1 MFTLNP
7 RSGTPIYRQLME
19 QIRWLVASKQL
30 KPGDELPSVRDLAV
44 RHAVNA
50 ATISKA
56 YMLLEAEG
64 VLTRQRGKPMT
75 VSAELGRKE
84 SKSARVERLGE
95 LIAPLV
101 VAADQLQLGTED
113 VLAAVREAME
123 KNNV

>member
-19 QIRWLVASKQL
+19 QIRWLVASREL
-30 KPGDELPSVRDLAV
+30 KPGDELPSVRELAV

-84 SKSARVERLGE
+84 SKTARLERLDA
-95 LIAPLV
+95 LIQPLV
-101 VAADQLQLGTED
+101 VAAGQLQLDTDD
-113 VLAAVREAME
+113 VVAAVRQAME
-123 KNNV
+123 KNNG

>member
-19 QIRWLVASKQL
+19 QIRWLVASREL
-30 KPGDELPSVRDLAV
+30 KPGDELPSVRELAV

-84 SKSARVERLGE
+84 SKAARLERLE
-95 LIAPLV
+95 ALIEPLV
-101 VAADQLQLGTED
+101 VAAAQLQLDADD
-113 VLAAVREAME
+113 VVAAVRQAME
-123 KNNV
+123 KNNG

>member
-19 QIRWLVASKQL
+19 QIRWLVASREL
-30 KPGDELPSVRDLAV
+30 KPGEELPSVREMAV
-44 RHAVNA
+44 RYAVNA
-50 ATISKA
+50 TTISKA

-84 SKSARVERLGE
+84 SKAARLERLDA
-95 LIAPLV
+95 LIEPLV
-101 VAADQLQLGTED
+101 IAADQLQLTTDD
-113 VLAAVREAME
+113 VLAAVRDALE
-123 KNNV
+123 KKNG

>member
-1 MFTLNP
+1 MFNLNP
-7 RSGTPIYRQLME
+7 QSGTPIYRQLMA

-30 KPGDELPSVRDLAV
+30 KPGDELPSVREMAV

-50 ATISKA
+50 TTISKA
-56 YMLLEAEG
+56 YILLEAEG

-84 SKSARVERLGE
+84 SKSARVARLGE

-101 VAADQLQLGTED
+101 VAADQLQLGTDD

-123 KNNV
+123 KKNV

>member
-1 MFTLNP
+1 MFNLNP
-7 RSGTPIYRQLME
+7 QSGTPIYRQLMA

-30 KPGDELPSVRDLAV
+30 KPGEELPSVREMAV
-44 RHAVNA
+44 RYAVNA
-50 ATISKA
+50 TTISKA

-84 SKSARVERLGE
+84 SRSARVERLGE
-95 LIAPLV
+95 LIGPLV
-101 VAADQLQLGTED
+101 VAADQLQLSTED